1 MTGLQRFIRPQ
12 RFCPIRPGAGY
23 KNHILDRCRIIAGQR
38 LLCTEAE
45 AADGAEKQGER
56 RPKPPKY
63 TKVELP
69 QLMETMKTGTI
80 EEWKIAEGSAIEV
93 NMDLCL
99 IDTEMAQFYLHAP
112 CDGVLAKIIAKEGEE
127 VEVGGTVAILVDSS
141 DHIAA
146 AIEEYALEHPG
157 SVSQSKA
164 SGLDARADDDAK
176 TAPPSQ
182 HDEGGGQV
190 SAAAQVEKDYFDKL
204 DGNKDGVIDEEE
216 WQNFVQ
222 THADAIKK
230 WTPDDVEKWLLGL
243 QFDPDTVVS
252 KLKHYKGKDLLR
264 LKKEDAEHYF
274 GLEGIRLVNE
284 IEDLLSS
291 LSAASKEDASS
302 PSS

>member
-1 MTGLQRFIRPQ
+1 MKLLIPRADSLLDKIGKVIPCSKMILNIPQFCVASKATRRLPLMTGLQRFIRPQ

-45 AADGAEKQGER
+45 ADGAEKQGER

-127 VEVGGTVAILVDSS
+127 VEVGGTVASIMLGDG
-141 DHIAA
+141 DGRK
-146 AIEEYALEHPG
+146 EG
-157 SVSQSKA
+157 RWRGM
-164 SGLDARADDDAK
+164 GL
-176 TAPPSQ
+176 
-182 HDEGGGQV
+182 
-190 SAAAQVEKDYFDKL
+190 
-204 DGNKDGVIDEEE
+204 
-216 WQNFVQ
+216 
-222 THADAIKK
+222 
-230 WTPDDVEKWLLGL
+230 VEKWLLGL